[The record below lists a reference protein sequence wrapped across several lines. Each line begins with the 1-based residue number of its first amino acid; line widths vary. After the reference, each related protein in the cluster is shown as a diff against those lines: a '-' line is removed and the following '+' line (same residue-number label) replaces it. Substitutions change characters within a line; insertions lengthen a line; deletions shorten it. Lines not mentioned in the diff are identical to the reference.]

1 MKGDVNM
8 RYIGSKLNLLTEI
21 QEFLSQNIQSDNK
34 IFLDLF
40 GGSNIVGSY
49 FKKDYQILTNDLLY
63 FSYAI
68 AQGKIVNNEQPQF
81 LELKKRNI
89 ENPLDYLNNS
99 TNFSD
104 YIGYYEKEYSPTGE
118 AMYFSV
124 ENAKRIDFIRDEID
138 SWKEQDLLSESEY
151 FYLLASLLEAIPFV
165 SNTTGTYGA
174 FLKKWDKRALK
185 KLELLPLDLTNNKQ
199 HNQAFNENS
208 NELVKKISADITY
221 IDTPYNKRQYAPN
234 YHVLEN
240 IARNDKPELSGKTR
254 LFDYKKLKS
263 DYSNAKLALDAME
276 NLIKNLDTTHII
288 LSYNNE
294 GIIPETDLIG
304 LLKKYTIDG
313 NINIKKIPYRK
324 YKSKNPSD
332 SYDLYEL
339 LIYIQKKKVLE
350 NKKIRIHSK
359 KQVLL
364 PKYVKSPLNYI
375 GGKYKLLPQILPL
388 FPDNIDTFVDLFS
401 GGANVGINVQAN
413 HHIFNDMNNR
423 MNEMFRYF
431 ATENPQEIIIKIKNR
446 ISEYQLSKENEQAY
460 LNFRRKY
467 NENPNPLDLYVLVSY
482 SYNYQF
488 RFNNSMEFNNPFG
501 RNRSCFSEN
510 MEQNLFNFLSR
521 LQTMDS
527 IFTDNYF
534 TDVDLSGMKKDDFVY
549 LDPPY
554 LITTGS
560 YNDGNRGF
568 SNWTEYQEY
577 EMYELLSQLTKQGVR
592 YALSNVVEHKGK
604 TNKILSDFIDSQNV
618 HTHYL
623 NFNYNN
629 SSHNSKARGS
639 QEILLTNYDPETFEV
654 LRSEQIFESQQALLF

>member
-1 MKGDVNM
+1 M
-8 RYIGSKLNLLTEI
+8 RYIGSKLKLLTEI

-431 ATENPQEIIIKIKNR
+431 ATENPQELIIKIKNR

-460 LNFRRKY
+460 LNF
-467 NENPNPLDLYVLVSY
+467 
-482 SYNYQF
+482 
-488 RFNNSMEFNNPFG
+488 
-501 RNRSCFSEN
+501 
-510 MEQNLFNFLSR
+510 
-521 LQTMDS
+521 
-527 IFTDNYF
+527 
-534 TDVDLSGMKKDDFVY
+534 
-549 LDPPY
+549 
-554 LITTGS
+554 
-560 YNDGNRGF
+560 
-568 SNWTEYQEY
+568 
-577 EMYELLSQLTKQGVR
+577 
-592 YALSNVVEHKGK
+592 
-604 TNKILSDFIDSQNV
+604 
-618 HTHYL
+618 
-623 NFNYNN
+623 
-629 SSHNSKARGS
+629 
-639 QEILLTNYDPETFEV
+639 
-654 LRSEQIFESQQALLF
+654 